1 MEGPPRSWFTSL
13 RLTRHAESSRLR
25 LELVRRAFEL
35 IVPHTQGCCQTSA
48 ATQPRST
55 TVARGT
61 RAKGA

>member
-13 RLTRHAESSRLR
+13 RLTRLAESSRLK

-35 IVPHTQGCCQTSA
+35 IVPHNQCCCQRSA

-55 TVARGT
+55 PAARGT
-61 RAKGA
+61 RTKGA